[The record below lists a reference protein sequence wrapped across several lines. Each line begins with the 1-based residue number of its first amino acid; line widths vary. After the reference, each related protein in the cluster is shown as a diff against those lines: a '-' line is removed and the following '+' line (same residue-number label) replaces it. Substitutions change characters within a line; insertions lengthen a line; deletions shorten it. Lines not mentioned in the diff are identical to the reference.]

1 MGCSAIWP
9 VQRRRLAA
17 SSRRFEHA
25 DEKSSLK
32 VNPLLPRV
40 FWKMVISKYRVKR
53 EWNPTNEHVFVLS
66 MLNNV
71 FHREMAMPA
80 AGAVLGD
87 KKEKISR
94 NPFQRASSWSTNA
107 FNEIIAAI
115 FITKDPLCVHAIMR
129 KQLARLAGDLRGRY
143 FVRQSGRELHLSGY
157 LSCRK
162 RYPGLKLLCYNTN

>member
-1 MGCSAIWP
+1 MGQKRQETGQSRESSGQ
-9 VQRRRLAA
+9 QR
-17 SSRRFEHA
+17 
-25 DEKSSLK
+25 

-40 FWKMVISKYRVKR
+40 FLKMAISKYRVKR

-94 NPFQRASSWSTNA
+94 NPFQRANLWNMHA
-107 FNEIIAAI
+107 FNEIFAAI
-115 FITKDPLCVHAIMR
+115 FITEDPLCVHAIMG
-129 KQLARLAGDLRGRY
+129 KQLAWLAGELRGRL
-143 FVRQSGRELHLSGY
+143 FVRQSGRELHLSDC

-162 RYPGLKLLCYNTN
+162 RYPGLKYLCYNTN

>member
-1 MGCSAIWP
+1 MA
-9 VQRRRLAA
+9 
-17 SSRRFEHA
+17 
-25 DEKSSLK
+25 
-32 VNPLLPRV
+32 
-40 FWKMVISKYRVKR
+40 ISKYKVKR

-94 NPFQRASSWSTNA
+94 NPFQRANLWNTNA

-115 FITKDPLCVHAIMR
+115 FITKDPLCVHAIMG
-129 KQLARLAGDLRGRY
+129 KQLAWLAGELRGRL
-143 FVRQSGRELHLSGY
+143 FVRQSGRELHLSDCSRAGQDIQ
-157 LSCRK
+157 
-162 RYPGLKLLCYNTN
+162 G